1 MKMQKVLALCKKR
14 KNATIITVENEQWV
28 GVGAAYYKLDGM
40 PRVET
45 ENEFR
50 TLAGMNQDT
59 NVVMVEEHPSFVDFG
74 DYNAQ
79 NESVRWMNA
88 AVYLDDRKYCGFATE
103 SDVVVVAEEYMQ
115 MFNGDDLQFEMRE
128 SKMMTGDT
136 IWYVCVLEGMILMG
150 CIFEA
155 KFSTNVTTDAE
166 DLRRILKA
174 IVSQTGD

>member
-1 MKMQKVLALCKKR
+1 MQKVLALCKKR
-14 KNATIITVENEQWV
+14 KNATICTVENEQWV
-28 GVGAAYYKLDGM
+28 GVGAAYYKLEGM

-50 TLAGMNQDT
+50 TLAGMGQDT
-59 NVVMVEEHPSFVDFG
+59 NVVMAEECPDFVDFG

-79 NESVRWMNA
+79 NESVRWMDA
-88 AVYLDDRKYCGFATE
+88 AVCLDDRKYCGFAAE
-103 SDVVVVAEEYMQ
+103 SGVVVVAEEYMQ
-115 MFNGDDLQFEMRE
+115 MFGGDDLQVEVRE

-136 IWYVCVLEGMILMG
+136 IRYVCVLEGMILMG

-155 KFSTNVTTDAE
+155 KFSANVTTDVG
-166 DLRRILKA
+166 DLQRILKA